1 MDLCWILHFSILIY
15 ANIFNGT
22 EICKSFSIYGQFT
35 GNYTDDGRSCAQ
47 RRQERRFLRSLRA
60 RWIWR
65 STVRT
70 EMSRASDISLDDI
83 PL

>member
-1 MDLCWILHFSILIY
+1 MDLCWISHFSILIY

-22 EICKSFSIYGQFT
+22 EICKSFSIDWRLYLT
-35 GNYTDDGRSCAQ
+35 MAGRAQ

-70 EMSRASDISLDDI
+70 EMSRASDISLEDI
-83 PL
+83 PR